1 MKVAMLEC
9 PFPQLPTA
17 LLLGTSLEESKES
30 FKSGPKVVAQVN
42 IEYST
47 TRIRTASNLPA
58 LEPLQISQLPMV
70 KSKLSSQLAVPFLGS
85 RLDRN
90 YYSRCW
96 QVSEYS
102 GYARGDVN

>member
-42 IEYST
+42 IEL
-47 TRIRTASNLPA
+47 RTPPLA
-58 LEPLQISQLPMV
+58 LELLQIPQH
-70 KSKLSSQLAVPFLGS
+70 
-85 RLDRN
+85 
-90 YYSRCW
+90 
-96 QVSEYS
+96 
-102 GYARGDVN
+102 